1 MRSGAKEP
9 SVKLLL
15 KIILPVVLYGVFR
28 HGILPLTGPLPN
40 PVFYLLVGLC
50 AVLLCGTLPE
60 QPQPAR
66 SVATAVRQ
74 IGKGSAF
81 GAAVAVVFVVVFW
94 LWFGHP
100 SRFLAAAAG
109 SGAQLAKN
117 CLYFVFLVAPVE
129 ELLFRRYYLF
139 CFEALTRSP
148 KWAVVLQALLFGLWH
163 WAGPHSLLQVLST
176 AVLGLLYG
184 AFLRWGRQTS
194 LVSVVAAHGAHNLLL
209 ELIRYCFC

>member
-74 IGKGSAF
+74 IGQGSAF
-81 GAAVAVVFVVVFW
+81 GTAVAVVFVVVFW

-109 SGAQLAKN
+109 SGVQQQETACTL
-117 CLYFVFLVAPVE
+117 CFWW
-129 ELLFRRYYLF
+129 RRSRSF
-139 CFEALTRSP
+139 CSAVTIFSALR
-148 KWAVVLQALLFGLWH
+148 
-163 WAGPHSLLQVLST
+163 
-176 AVLGLLYG
+176 
-184 AFLRWGRQTS
+184 R
-194 LVSVVAAHGAHNLLL
+194 
-209 ELIRYCFC
+209 